1 MTSDRPLKIR
11 WKEQEWGARRTA
23 FLSPVPLLYSHPKY
37 LQPGHKM
44 GNCRMTPGELM
55 PAPRCWVPS
64 KEVHGSS
71 GPGGLRRLATGSQVF
86 H

>member
-37 LQPGHKM
+37 LQPG
-44 GNCRMTPGELM
+44 N
-55 PAPRCWVPS
+55 
-64 KEVHGSS
+64 
-71 GPGGLRRLATGSQVF
+71 SQVTCEA
-86 H
+86 